1 MGVVRVN
8 NTRRIKIE
16 ITANARLLRAGM
28 TDVERM
34 LWRSLRGKQVANFR
48 FRRQHPIGKYIADFA
63 CIERK
68 LLIELDGGQHQ
79 DQAVYDERRT
89 IYLQSQG
96 WEVLRF
102 WNNDVVGN
110 LDGVLS
116 NIAAALTAIPPSQPS
131 PLKGEGAGP

>member
-1 MGVVRVN
+1 MGVVRMN
-8 NTRRIKIE
+8 NTRRIKAE
-16 ITANARLLRAGM
+16 ITANARSLRAGM

-34 LWRSLRGKQVANFR
+34 LWRSLRGKQLANFR
-48 FRRQHPIGKYIADFA
+48 FRRQHPIGRYIADFV

-79 DQAVYDERRT
+79 DQVVYDERRT
-89 IYLQSQG
+89 EYLQLQG
-96 WEVLRF
+96 WQILRF
-102 WNNDVVGN
+102 WNNDVVSN

-116 NIAAALTAIPPSQPS
+116 NIAAMLTVIPPSQPS